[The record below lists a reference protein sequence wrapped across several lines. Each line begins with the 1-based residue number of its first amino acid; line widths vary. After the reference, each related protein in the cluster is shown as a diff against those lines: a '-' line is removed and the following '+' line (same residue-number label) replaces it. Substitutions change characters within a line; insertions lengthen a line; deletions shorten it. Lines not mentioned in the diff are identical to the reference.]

1 MYILHYCIQ
10 ESDFIFNE
18 KITKEKKDEILSK
31 YEMKIIGE
39 IKEYWENNIRVRAYN
54 NTLYFDNIKD
64 KEIIYNKK
72 EKLLIQEFSKEKII
86 PYSFYHMDSEEEYI
100 LYEKNDGNMIFQLKD
115 YSDYITFQC
124 ICEKKKDINFQ
135 KIYI

>member
-39 IKEYWENNIRVRAYN
+39 IKEYSG
-54 NTLYFDNIKD
+54 K
-64 KEIIYNKK
+64 
-72 EKLLIQEFSKEKII
+72 
-86 PYSFYHMDSEEEYI
+86 
-100 LYEKNDGNMIFQLKD
+100 
-115 YSDYITFQC
+115 
-124 ICEKKKDINFQ
+124 
-135 KIYI
+135 